1 MNPMVKS
8 QKASPIDLVK
18 LGSRN
23 DIEDYEIQWKR
34 LSLIKGQKVALFD
47 SFKPQDIYESQFS
60 LKNSL
65 ILLQTLSDFPWLL
78 RKIITRIEMP
88 QGNPEKYSVFLYKN
102 GQSTKIEVD

>member
-1 MNPMVKS
+1 MNPMAKS
-8 QKASPIDLVK
+8 QKDSPIDLVK

-102 GQSTKIEVD
+102 G

>member
-1 MNPMVKS
+1 LAKN

-18 LGSRN
+18 VGSRK

-34 LSLIKGQKVALFD
+34 LSMINGQKVGLFD
-47 SFKPQDIYESQFS
+47 NFKPQDICENQFS

-78 RKIITRIEMP
+78 RKIITRIDMP
-88 QGNPEKYSVFLYKN
+88 QGSP
-102 GQSTKIEVD
+102 

>member
-1 MNPMVKS
+1 MAKN

-18 LGSRN
+18 VGSRK

-34 LSLIKGQKVALFD
+34 LSMINGQKVALFD
-47 SFKPQDIYESQFS
+47 SFKPQDICENQFS

-88 QGNPEKYSVFLYKN
+88 QGSP
-102 GQSTKIEVD
+102 